1 MPLLKPLTERCSSSL
16 VDVSGGFSEMLD
28 ATQRY
33 YVVGGKGGAGRTS
46 MAAALAVKFANQG
59 EPTLI
64 VSTNPTRS
72 LGDSFEQVYEGLCCG
87 HASSIEF
94 LLSLLSVLLMLLIGR
109 ERQQSCTY

>member
-1 MPLLKPLTERCSSSL
+1 
-16 VDVSGGFSEMLD
+16 
-28 ATQRY
+28 
-33 YVVGGKGGAGRTS
+33 

-87 HASSIEF
+87 HASIEF
-94 LLSLLSVLLMLLIGR
+94 LLSLLSVLLMLFIGR

>member
-1 MPLLKPLTERCSSSL
+1 MKENTDYAPAETFDREMQFQ
-16 VDVSGGFSEMLD
+16 SGGFSEMLD

-33 YVVGGKGGAGRTS
+33 YVVGGKGGVGKTS

-72 LGDSFEQVYEGLCCG
+72 LGDSFEQVYEGLPCA
-87 HASSIEF
+87 HA
-94 LLSLLSVLLMLLIGR
+94 
-109 ERQQSCTY
+109 T